1 MGAILEGPATLSSL
15 FRALHVERQSALRQQ
30 DVLRHW
36 LDGHDPNKSLRISL
50 RANGFGLLL
59 NEFDAAHPHRN

>member
-1 MGAILEGPATLSSL
+1 MGALLEGPATLSML
-15 FRALHVERQSALRQQ
+15 LRALHAERQSVLRQQ
-30 DVLRHW
+30 DVLRAW

-59 NEFDAAHPHRN
+59 NEFDAAHRN